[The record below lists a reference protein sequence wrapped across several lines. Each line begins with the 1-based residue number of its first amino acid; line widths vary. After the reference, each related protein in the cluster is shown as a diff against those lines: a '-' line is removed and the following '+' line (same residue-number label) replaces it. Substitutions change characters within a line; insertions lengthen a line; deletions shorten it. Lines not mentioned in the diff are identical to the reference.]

1 MAFDQEEILI
11 LRKELFSLLNCI
23 DNIADSEN
31 PTTTTTTTDAELT
44 ENNRNLE
51 QQLSQIKLDSERY
64 ELELSQIKA
73 DHEKCQ
79 SWERE
84 LSQFKFDHVLLVQ
97 TLEKV
102 RSEKENLIDANQK
115 LALDN
120 EGNFPSFTFLNCRS
134 QL

>member
-1 MAFDQEEILI
+1 MAFDQEEIVI
-11 LRKELFSLLNCI
+11 LRNELFSLLNCI

-31 PTTTTTTTDAELT
+31 PTTDAELA
-44 ENNRNLE
+44 ENNRYLK

-84 LSQFKFDHVLLVQ
+84 LSQFKSDHVLLVQ

-102 RSEKENLIDANQK
+102 RSEKENLIEANQK

-120 EGNFPSFTFLNCRS
+120 EGNFPSLTF
-134 QL
+134 

>member
-1 MAFDQEEILI
+1 MAFDQEEIVI
-11 LRKELFSLLNCI
+11 LRNELFSLLNCI

-31 PTTTTTTTDAELT
+31 PTTTTSDTELA

-51 QQLSQIKLDSERY
+51 KQLSQIKLDSERY
-64 ELELSQIKA
+64 ELELSQVKA

-102 RSEKENLIDANQK
+102 RSEKENLIEANQK

-120 EGNFPSFTFLNCRS
+120 EGNFPSLTF
-134 QL
+134 

>member
-1 MAFDQEEILI
+1 MAFDQEEIVI
-11 LRKELFSLLNCI
+11 LRNELFSLLNCI
-23 DNIADSEN
+23 DNIAYSEN
-31 PTTTTTTTDAELT
+31 PTTSDTLLA

-84 LSQFKFDHVLLVQ
+84 LSQFKSDHVLLVQ

-102 RSEKENLIDANQK
+102 RSEKENLIEANQK

-120 EGNFPSFTFLNCRS
+120 EGNFPSFTFF
-134 QL
+134 

>member
-1 MAFDQEEILI
+1 MAFDQEEIVI
-11 LRKELFSLLNCI
+11 LRNELFSLLNCI

-31 PTTTTTTTDAELT
+31 PTTSDTELA

-79 SWERE
+79 SWKRQ
-84 LSQFKFDHVLLVQ
+84 LSQFKSDHVLLVQ

-102 RSEKENLIDANQK
+102 RSEKENLIEANQK

-120 EGNFPSFTFLNCRS
+120 EGNFPSFTFF
-134 QL
+134 

>member
-11 LRKELFSLLNCI
+11 LRNELFSLLNCI

-31 PTTTTTTTDAELT
+31 PTTTTTDTELA

-102 RSEKENLIDANQK
+102 RSEKENLIEANQK

-120 EGNFPSFTFLNCRS
+120 EGNFPSLTF
-134 QL
+134 